1 MYKRQTYGRATV
13 VVTATGMETE
23 LGRIAALMNATQ
35 QRKTPLQQNL
45 DSFSGKLAVI
55 ILIVS
60 AIVFGLSLYRQMPL
74 LDALMFAVALAVA
87 AIPEALSSIVT
98 IVLEMCIRDSTA
110 LEPNGAL
117 AELFDLIGRMRN
129 EDERR
134 ARVDHFLHF
143 ALAFLLEQ
151 KVPDRK
157 DFVYNEDVRHNHRR
171 N

>member
-1 MYKRQTYGRATV
+1 MPAGLHIVDIGVGHFPCVPNHLHHTV
-13 VVTATGMETE
+13 
-23 LGRIAALMNATQ
+23 
-35 QRKTPLQQNL
+35 
-45 DSFSGKLAVI
+45 
-55 ILIVS
+55 
-60 AIVFGLSLYRQMPL
+60 
-74 LDALMFAVALAVA
+74 
-87 AIPEALSSIVT
+87 
-98 IVLEMCIRDSTA
+98 